1 MNSVMDQI
9 QKLKSQIK
17 LAVEQHYKLQKENSK
32 LASQNEQLQVEKEVA
47 INECEALKEQL
58 KTIKLAQALAV
69 PPTPSRRK
77 RIRLK
82 SCKKQLQRLLS
93 NLKPINRLSI

>member
-17 LAVEQHYKLQKENSK
+17 LAVEQHHKLQKDNSK

-69 PPTPSRRK
+69 PEKTGTRE
-77 RIRLK
+77 LK
-82 SCKKQLQRLLS
+82 IQINNYLREIDRCLSLL
-93 NLKPINRLSI
+93 NKD

>member
-17 LAVEQHYKLQKENSK
+17 LAVEQHHKLQKENSK

-69 PPTPSRRK
+69 PEKTETRE
-77 RIRLK
+77 LK
-82 SCKKQLQRLLS
+82 IQINNYLREIDRCLLLL
-93 NLKPINRLSI
+93 NKD

>member
-1 MNSVMDQI
+1 MNSVIDQI

-17 LAVEQHYKLQKENSK
+17 WAVEQHHKLQKENSK
-32 LASQNEQLQVEKEVA
+32 LASQNEQLQVEKDVA

-69 PPTPSRRK
+69 PKKTETRE
-77 RIRLK
+77 LK
-82 SCKKQLQRLLS
+82 TQINNYLREIDRCLSLL
-93 NLKPINRLSI
+93 NKD

>member
-9 QKLKSQIK
+9 HKLKSQIK
-17 LAVEQHYKLQKENSK
+17 LAVDQHHKLQKENSK
-32 LASQNEQLQVEKEVA
+32 LALQNEQLQVEKDVA

-69 PPTPSRRK
+69 PEKMETRE
-77 RIRLK
+77 LK
-82 SCKKQLQRLLS
+82 IQINNYLREIDRCLSLL
-93 NLKPINRLSI
+93 NKD